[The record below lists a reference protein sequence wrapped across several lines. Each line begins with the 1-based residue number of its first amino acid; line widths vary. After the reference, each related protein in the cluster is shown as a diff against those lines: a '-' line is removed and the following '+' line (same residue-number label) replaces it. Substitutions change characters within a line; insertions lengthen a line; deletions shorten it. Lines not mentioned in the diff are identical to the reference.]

1 MPNLPKPA
9 AQWKVLPALVNSLE
23 YGGGSAKAL
32 EPLLIIAKVLNEEEM
47 QEQVVPTV
55 VKLFANTDRSMRI
68 PLLERLPNI
77 VEYLTSKASLT
88 RTRARARTRN
98 PNPQPEPSSTSRPR
112 WSTRASSPT
121 WLWASSTRA
130 QRSASSPSRAW

>member
-55 VKLFANTDRSMRI
+55 VKLFANPDRAMRI
-68 PLLERLPNI
+68 PLLERLP
-77 VEYLTSKASLT
+77 VTPARFDLPAS
-88 RTRARARTRN
+88 
-98 PNPQPEPSSTSRPR
+98 
-112 WSTRASSPT
+112 
-121 WLWASSTRA
+121 
-130 QRSASSPSRAW
+130 